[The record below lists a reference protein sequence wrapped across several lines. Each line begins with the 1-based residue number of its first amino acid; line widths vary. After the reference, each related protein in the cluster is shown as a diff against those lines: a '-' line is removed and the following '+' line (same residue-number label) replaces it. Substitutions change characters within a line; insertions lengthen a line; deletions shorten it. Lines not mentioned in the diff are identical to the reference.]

1 MNEKILPQYTII
13 FESDDA
19 YLISKAKELPQE
31 KFEGSHW
38 NDAGMIRRI
47 KEYRA
52 RNIEDSKDT
61 VKEFFTEH
69 IRYQNVLLVDCKL
82 PEKEKI
88 SKMEEI
94 IEQKGKPCCINMIS
108 NDDKKFLQN
117 L

>member
-31 KFEGSHW
+31 KLEGSHW

-52 RNIEDSKDT
+52 RN
-61 VKEFFTEH
+61 
-69 IRYQNVLLVDCKL
+69 R
-82 PEKEKI
+82 I
-88 SKMEEI
+88 S
-94 IEQKGKPCCINMIS
+94 
-108 NDDKKFLQN
+108 
-117 L
+117 